1 MRVVA
6 AVIIE
11 EGLVLGVKRSP
22 KAITHPNQWEFP
34 GGKVESHE
42 SDEAAIIREV
52 KEELD
57 MVIEVDIPIY
67 QAQFLDHNREIEL
80 IYLLCRRVHLSKI
93 HLIEHQSFYWFNFRQ
108 FNPTEWLPHDHEL
121 FVILKNNTLIKF

>member
-11 EGLVLGVKRSP
+11 EGLVLGVQRSP

-34 GGKVESHE
+34 GGKVENDE
-42 SDEAAIIREV
+42 SDAAAIIREV

-57 MVIEVDIPIY
+57 MVITVDRPLH
-67 QAQFLDHNREIEL
+67 QVHFFDHAREIDL
-80 IYLLCRRVHLSKI
+80 VYLLCNRVLPCKI
-93 HLIEHQSFYWFNFRQ
+93 HLIEHQALHWFSFRQ
-108 FNPTEWLPHDHEL
+108 FKARDWLPQDQEL
-121 FVILKNNTLIKF
+121 FNILKNNGLIKF

>member
-34 GGKVESHE
+34 GGKVEGHE
-42 SDEAAIIREV
+42 SNEAALIREV
-52 KEELD
+52 KEELGLD
-57 MVIEVDIPIY
+57 IEVEV
-67 QAQFLDHNREIEL
+67 QLHEVQFDDRNRNIQL
-80 IYLLCRRVHLSKI
+80 IYFQCRRIRNNGIYLY
-93 HLIEHQSFYWFNFRQ
+93 EHQAFHWFHYSS
-108 FNPTEWLPHDHEL
+108 TY
-121 FVILKNNTLIKF
+121 TS

>member
-22 KAITHPNQWEFP
+22 KAITHPTQWEFP
-34 GGKVESHE
+34 GGKVENVE
-42 SDEAAIIREV
+42 SDAAAIIREV

-57 MVIEVDIPIY
+57 MVITVDSPLH
-67 QAQFLDHNREIEL
+67 QVHFLDHAIEIDL
-80 IYLLCRRVHLSKI
+80 IYLRCKRILPSKI
-93 HLIEHQSFYWFNFRQ
+93 CLIEHQTFHWFSFHQ
-108 FNPTEWLPHDHEL
+108 FNAKDWLPQDQEI
-121 FVILKNNTLIKF
+121 FNILKSNALIKF